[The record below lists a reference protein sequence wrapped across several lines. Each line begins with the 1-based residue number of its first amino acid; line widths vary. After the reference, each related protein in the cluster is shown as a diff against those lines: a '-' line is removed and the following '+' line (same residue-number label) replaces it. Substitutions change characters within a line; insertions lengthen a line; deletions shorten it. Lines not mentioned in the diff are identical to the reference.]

1 METFMKHVCTVALGA
16 AILCLTG
23 ASTAFAH
30 ATLETKE
37 APASSFY
44 KAVIRIGHG
53 CEGTA
58 TTSIR
63 VQIPE
68 GVIAVKPM
76 PKPGWDLTTK
86 EGQYAQAYDYYDEK
100 LTKGVT
106 EVSWTGGSL
115 PDAWYDEFVFRARLP
130 DRPPGTVIHFPIVQ
144 QCEKGVHRWIEIP
157 EPGKTADDYKEPAP
171 GVTLT
176 AKP

>member
-58 TTSIR
+58 TTS
-63 VQIPE
+63 
-68 GVIAVKPM
+68 M
-76 PKPGWDLTTK
+76 
-86 EGQYAQAYDYYDEK
+86 GQKAQACGK
-100 LTKGVT
+100 
-106 EVSWTGGSL
+106 
-115 PDAWYDEFVFRARLP
+115 AR
-130 DRPPGTVIHFPIVQ
+130 
-144 QCEKGVHRWIEIP
+144 
-157 EPGKTADDYKEPAP
+157 
-171 GVTLT
+171 
-176 AKP
+176 

>member
-1 METFMKHVCTVALGA
+1 METFMKHAYTVAFGA
-16 AILCLTG
+16 ALLCLTG

-37 APASSFY
+37 APANSFY
-44 KAVIRIGHG
+44 KAVIRVGHG

-76 PKPGWDLTTK
+76 PKPGWELTTK

-130 DRPPGTVIHFPIVQ
+130 DRPPGTVIYFPIVQ
-144 QCEKGVHRWIEIP
+144 QCEKGVHRWIELP

>member
-1 METFMKHVCTVALGA
+1 METFMKHAYTVAFGA
-16 AILCLTG
+16 ALLCLG
-23 ASTAFAH
+23 GSSAAFAH

-37 APASSFY
+37 APANSFY
-44 KAVIRIGHG
+44 KAVIRVGHS

-76 PKPGWDLTTK
+76 PKPGWELTTK
-86 EGQYAQAYDYYDEK
+86 EGQYAQAYDYYGEK

-130 DRPPGTVIHFPIVQ
+130 DRPPGTVIYFPIVQ
-144 QCEKGVHRWIEIP
+144 QCEKGVHRWIELP

-171 GVTLT
+171 GVTIT